1 MNVLFLGES
10 GILASMKEGTIAVDP
25 VQTEVPLD
33 KIIKES
39 KNLKL
44 IFITHEH
51 KEHFDKKLVER
62 LFEEY
67 KPYVVAPKHI
77 LDVLEINSYYK
88 SDVKI
93 GDRFELN
100 GFEIICIR
108 AQHPQAKYAVSYL
121 IKGSVESI
129 YHAGDT
135 YEMDE
140 LYKIRA
146 DIGVLPIRGMETMG
160 AIQAARM
167 SEKLLFKKIIP
178 VYWKD
183 RRDLV
188 DFMMESKKG
197 VKPIEG
203 VWINV

>member
-10 GILASMKEGTIAVDP
+10 GILASFKEGTIAIDP
-25 VQTEVPLD
+25 VVKDVPTD
-33 KIIKES
+33 KIVREC

-51 KEHFDKKLVER
+51 KEHFDKKLVEL
-62 LFEEY
+62 LFEKY
-67 KPYVVAPKHI
+67 NPYIIAPKQV
-77 LDVLEINSYYK
+77 LDKLEVKSLYK
-88 SDVKI
+88 SDVKR

-100 GFEIICIR
+100 DFEII
-108 AQHPQAKYAVSYL
+108 ALNAHHPQSQYAVSYL
-121 IKGSVESI
+121 VKSSGESI

-146 DIGVLPIRGMETMG
+146 DLAVLPIRGMETMG
-160 AIQAARM
+160 AIQVSKM
-167 SEKLLFKKIIP
+167 SEKMLFKKIMP
-178 VYWKD
+178 VYWGD

-188 DFMMESKKG
+188 DFMMGTKKAI
-197 VKPIEG
+197 KPLEG
-203 VWINV
+203 SWVSI